1 MNTTGQLT
9 DRQKRE
15 LEYHDEEHA
24 ELYREAYEAPF
35 NFDVVE
41 EGPRRWWNQYWSM
54 FTYLLDQDLTDKR
67 VLVVGCGFGEDA
79 LNLAKAGADVHA
91 FDISPVSIKMANE
104 LADREGLKISFREM
118 TAENLEYEDDFFDI
132 VIARDILH
140 HVEVVQSLNEIR
152 RVTKKNG
159 LFLANEVYSH
169 SFTHKIRYSNF
180 IDKWLYPKLVNFIY
194 GGKKPYITEDEEKLT
209 EVEVKLVKEVL
220 SEVEVLSYF
229 NVIVTRLIP
238 DRFVPA
244 SKLDRLFLKIF
255 SPIAPMLGSRVLIG
269 GVLAN

>member
-1 MNTTGQLT
+1 MNLTDQLT

-15 LEYHDEEHA
+15 LEYHNEEHA
-24 ELYREAYEAPF
+24 EIYREVYEAPF

-54 FTYLLDQDLTDKR
+54 FTYLLDQDLSDKR

-79 LNLAKAGADVHA
+79 LILAKAGAEVHA
-91 FDISPVSIKMANE
+91 FDLSPVSIKMANE
-104 LADREGLKISFREM
+104 LADRENLKISFREM
-118 TAENLEYEDDFFDI
+118 TAEKLEYEDSFFDI
-132 VIARDILH
+132 VTARDILH
-140 HVEVVQSLNEIR
+140 HVEVVESLNEIR
-152 RVTKKNG
+152 RVSKKNG

-169 SFTHKIRYSNF
+169 SFTHNIRYSNF
-180 IDKWLYPKLVNFIY
+180 VDKWLYPKMVNFIY

-209 EVEVKLVKEVL
+209 EKEVKLVKEVL
-220 SEVEVLSYF
+220 AEVEVHSYF
-229 NVIVTRLIP
+229 NVIVTRIIP

-269 GVLAN
+269 GVLSN